1 MTEQNHPHD
10 EPQDDLDAEA
20 QRLVEQSRNQRAD
33 QQDEQAAMP
42 DMTAEGVPAFAE
54 DGESTGDSASQTHEG
69 DVASETHPDTLLAA
83 ERLEDLRRAQADHLN
98 YRNRMERQRAK
109 DKDATIGT
117 VVEALLPVLDDV
129 HMARE
134 HGELTDGPFAAIATK
149 LETTLERFGVRRVG
163 AVGEVFDPTLHE
175 ALMHTQAE
183 LPEGTTE
190 TTIVQVLQPGFVV
203 GDRVVRAA
211 RVAVADPA

>member
-1 MTEQNHPHD
+1 MTDQTDRPE

-20 QRLVEQSRNQRAD
+20 QRLVEESRPEQVGD
-33 QQDEQAAMP
+33 QAEMP
-42 DMTAEGVPAFAE
+42 DVTAEGAPAFVDEAE
-54 DGESTGDSASQTHEG
+54 PASGAE
-69 DVASETHPDTLLAA
+69 AAPETHPDTLLAA

-134 HGELTDGPFAAIATK
+134 HGELADGPFAAIATK
-149 LETTLERFGVRRVG
+149 LEATLERFGVRRVG

-203 GDRVVRAA
+203 GERVVRPA

>member
-20 QRLVEQSRNQRAD
+20 QRLVEQSRD

-54 DGESTGDSASQTHEG
+54 DGESTGDSASQTDEG

-83 ERLEDLRRAQADHLN
+83 ERLEDLRRAQADHVN
-98 YRNRMERQRAK
+98 YRNRMERERAK

>member
-1 MTEQNHPHD
+1 MTEQNYPHD

-20 QRLVEQSRNQRAD
+20 QRLVEQSRNQQAD
-33 QQDEQAAMP
+33 QQAAMP

-54 DGESTGDSASQTHEG
+54 DGESTSDSASQTDEG
-69 DVASETHPDTLLAA
+69 GVASETHPDTLLAA
-83 ERLEDLRRAQADHLN
+83 ERLEDLRRAQADHVN
-98 YRNRMERQRAK
+98 YRNRMERERAK

-149 LETTLERFGVRRVG
+149 LEATLERFGVRRVG

-203 GDRVVRAA
+203 GERVVRPA